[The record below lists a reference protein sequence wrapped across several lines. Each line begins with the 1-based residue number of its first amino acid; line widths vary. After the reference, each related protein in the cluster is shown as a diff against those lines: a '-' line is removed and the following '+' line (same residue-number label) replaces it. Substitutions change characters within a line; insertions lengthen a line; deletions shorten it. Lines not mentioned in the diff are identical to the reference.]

1 MAVVA
6 CFVKFFVNVCGKQ
19 GAKRN
24 PCQVF
29 FWGDRY
35 FINPRLLNKI
45 NVLGY
50 LGSKRTKREHQP
62 AKSPAKSIKKERL
75 KIVAQLFGLGGKIT
89 A

>member
-29 FWGDRY
+29 FGGDRY
-35 FINPRLLNKI
+35 FIDPRLLNKI

-50 LGSKRTKREHQP
+50 LGTLAKQREQNVNIVSKKRET
-62 AKSPAKSIKKERL
+62 KNSLSIVWIK
-75 KIVAQLFGLGGKIT
+75 
-89 A
+89 